1 MLSQM
6 HFKFMCLQYAFQV
19 FWCSVLHLIAAVTGF
34 VVLFPYF
41 LLLQDAIEW
50 LIGLQLS
57 RGGQC

>member
-34 VVLFPYF
+34 VVLFPY

>member
-19 FWCSVLHLIAAVTGF
+19 FWCSVLHLRTAVTEF

-50 LIGLQLS
+50 LAGL
-57 RGGQC
+57 

>member
-19 FWCSVLHLIAAVTGF
+19 FWCSVLHLRTSVTEF
-34 VVLFPYF
+34 AVLFPYF
-41 LLLQDAIEW
+41 LLLQDAIEG
-50 LIGLQLS
+50 LIGLQVS

>member
-1 MLSQM
+1 
-6 HFKFMCLQYAFQV
+6 MCLQYAFQV

-34 VVLFPYF
+34 VVPFPYF

-57 RGGQC
+57 RRRSVLNPILP